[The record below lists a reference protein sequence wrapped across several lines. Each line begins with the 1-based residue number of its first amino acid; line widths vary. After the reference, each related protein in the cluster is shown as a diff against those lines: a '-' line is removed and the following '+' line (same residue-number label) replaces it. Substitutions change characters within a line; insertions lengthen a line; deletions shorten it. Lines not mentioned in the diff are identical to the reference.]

1 MHLAAIVL
9 AAGRS
14 QRFGAHNKLLQD
26 LAGAPVIARTVA
38 AVAEAHFHDII
49 VVTGQD
55 HEAMEHALRAYPVR
69 FHRCAPELIGIGY
82 SIAAGVGVLSD
93 DSAGV
98 AILPGDMP
106 LISAST
112 LRMVAEAFIIEVGE
126 RVVYAADATG
136 AQRNP
141 VIWPRSYFAA
151 LRDLTGDR
159 GAKSLMRDA
168 VAVTVRDDRELLDVD
183 TPEVLEFARATLVS
197 RCTEC

>member
-26 LAGAPVIARTVA
+26 VAGSPVIARTVA
-38 AVAEAHFHDII
+38 AVARVQFHDIV

-55 HEAMEHALRAYPVR
+55 HEAIENALHAYPVR
-69 FHRCAPELIGIGY
+69 VHRCAPESIGIGH
-82 SIAAGVGVLSD
+82 SIAAGAGVLAPDSVGV
-93 DSAGV
+93 V
-98 AILPGDMP
+98 ILPGDMP
-106 LISAST
+106 LITAST
-112 LRMVAEAFIIEVGE
+112 LRTVAEAFVKADGE

-159 GAKSLMRDA
+159 GAKPLIRDA

-183 TPEVLEFARATLVS
+183 TPEALEIARATLAS